1 MHTFRHMKCCVDG
14 GVFCFLILPAVSFVF
29 LLRCHH
35 LIYNSISASVRQ
47 HSLCSTSYVHHQVQC
62 VHPHAHAESAIQQC
76 DCSALRSATSSRCIS
91 LVPSYVNSDC
101 ISFCCTMQA
110 LQLNAPYLLS
120 TIIRLLPSCV
130 NPPRGS
136 LLSWL
141 HGY

>member
-14 GVFCFLILPAVSFVF
+14 GVFCFLILASSQFRVLTKMPPFDIQF
-29 LLRCHH
+29 
-35 LIYNSISASVRQ
+35 ISASVRQ

-62 VHPHAHAESAIQQC
+62 VHPHAYAESAIQQC
-76 DCSALRSATSSRCIS
+76 DWPALRSATSSRCIS

-101 ISFCCTMQA
+101 ISFNCTMQA
-110 LQLNAPYLLS
+110 PQLNAPHLLS